1 MSAAFLDRKEAVD
14 SLMRGEFLDRKEFVD
29 SLMRSATTK
38 DDWSGFV
45 KFAFVV
51 SCSMWKAEIKGLF
64 EAKHLTVVTT
74 CLNILNDGET
84 TQEDLKAGRV
94 SESKPSEAT

>member
-1 MSAAFLDRKEAVD
+1 MSVAFLDRKKLVD
-14 SLMRGEFLDRKEFVD
+14 SLMRG
-29 SLMRSATTK
+29 ATTN

-84 TQEDLKAGRV
+84 TQADLEAGRV
-94 SESKPSEAT
+94 SESKPSEVT